1 MQTQNI
7 PIKRR
12 GSQGVEKWKLKC
24 HQIIFF
30 LAHSDMPI
38 IMHVSVSTEARVG
51 TRQGMLSKEM
61 GTQNGK
67 LLKYWLIPL

>member
-1 MQTQNI
+1 MQTHNI

-24 HQIIFF
+24 HQIIF
-30 LAHSDMPI
+30 LAHNDMPI
-38 IMHVSVSTEARVG
+38 ITHVSVSTETRVG

-67 LLKYWLIPL
+67 LLKYWFIPL